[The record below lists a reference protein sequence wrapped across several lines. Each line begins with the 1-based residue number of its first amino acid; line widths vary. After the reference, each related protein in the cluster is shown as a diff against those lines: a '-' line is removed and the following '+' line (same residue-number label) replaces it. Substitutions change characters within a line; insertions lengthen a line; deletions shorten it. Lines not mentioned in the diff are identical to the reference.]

1 MRTWSLFLLYL
12 LMVSYVWRQPG
23 APDNQAGAHDNEE
36 KLGTVS
42 FPTSC
47 SAEVQKKFERGVALV
62 HSFEYAKADIQFQ
75 EVAAADPNC
84 AMAYWGQGMSLF
96 HPMSDRP
103 TRQDLKDGRQLLQ
116 QAR

>member
-1 MRTWSLFLLYL
+1 MRTSSLFLLHL
-12 LMVSYVWRQPG
+12 LLLVHGWCQPG
-23 APDNQAGAHDNEE
+23 APDNYAGAHDNEE

-47 SAEVQKKFERGVALV
+47 SAEVQKKFERGLALV

-84 AMAYWGQGMSLF
+84 AMAYWGQAMSLL
-96 HPMSDRP
+96 HPISDRP
-103 TRQDLKDGRQLLQ
+103 TTQDF
-116 QAR
+116 